1 MVNSNLSSID
11 PYNLPR
17 IDTGTVSASESKV
30 VILKSTLLSSEYKM
44 LGVVSH
50 KTTNPWLAP
59 KSIEWTTSSDGYI
72 QVNMTVLNAAS
83 STTSGTISGAILVCK
98 K

>member
-1 MVNSNLSSID
+1 
-11 PYNLPR
+11 
-17 IDTGTVSASESKV
+17 
-30 VILKSTLLSSEYKM
+30 M

-72 QVNMTVLNAAS
+72 QVNMTVLNVAS
-83 STTSGTISGAILVCK
+83 STTSGTISGAILVSK